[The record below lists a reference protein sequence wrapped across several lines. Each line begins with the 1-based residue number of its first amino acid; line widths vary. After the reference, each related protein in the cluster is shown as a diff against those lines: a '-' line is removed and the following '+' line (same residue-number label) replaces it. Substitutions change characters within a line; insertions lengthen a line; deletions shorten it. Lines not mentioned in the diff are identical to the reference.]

1 MGTIT
6 PFLYGL
12 FMATIDVFMLG
23 IIKLVS
29 TGAIKN
35 IYWMALPTAIYAFQP
50 WIFLH
55 SLRVESMIVMNLL
68 WDLISDVL
76 VTANGVLYFKESL
89 SHTKAIGVV
98 FSIMGIYL
106 MSCEKAEAC

>member
-1 MGTIT
+1 MSSTT

-12 FMATIDVFMLG
+12 FMATIDLFMLG

-29 TGAIKN
+29 TGAIKS
-35 IYWMALPTAIYAFQP
+35 IWWMTLPTVVYAFQP

-55 SLRVESMIVMNLL
+55 SLRIESMIVMNLL

-76 VTANGVLYFKESL
+76 VTANGLLYFKETL
-89 SHTKAIGVV
+89 SQRKFIGVI
-98 FSIMGIYL
+98 FSLIGIYL
-106 MSCEKAEAC
+106 LSCEKANAC

>member
-23 IIKLVS
+23 IIKMVS
-29 TGAIKN
+29 TGTLKS
-35 IYWMALPTAIYAFQP
+35 IYWMALPTVIYAFQP
-50 WIFLH
+50 WIFLQ
-55 SLRVESMIVMNLL
+55 SLRIESMIVMNLL

-76 VTANGVLYFKESL
+76 VTANGVIYFKESL
-89 SHTKAIGVV
+89 SHTKALGVV

-106 MSCEKAEAC
+106 LSCEKAEAC